1 MTADRNF
8 LPLMIDLSGR
18 KVMIFGGGSVGERK
32 ATLFSRCADTTVVST
47 DFTEQL
53 ERLGQSG
60 KVKLVSSDVA
70 ARSDDEILDMVRN
83 AFLVIPATDNASLNS
98 RITGIANKSAVLV
111 NQVNAVGDVVIPSV
125 IQRGD
130 LTIGISTLGS
140 SPAVS
145 KYTRKKIEQIVT
157 HEYGGMIKLQDEMR
171 TYLKQNVP
179 EQKTR
184 KKILWEILNDGAVW
198 DALSQSYEKAYN
210 LAYDIVLQQ
219 ISSMDQ

>member
-1 MTADRNF
+1 MTANRNF

-32 ATLFSRCADTTVVST
+32 ATLFSSYADTTVVST
-47 DFTEQL
+47 DFTGQL

-70 ARSDDEILDMVRN
+70 SRSDDEILDMVRN
-83 AFLVIPATDNASLNS
+83 AFMVIPATDNASLNS
-98 RITGIANKSAVLV
+98 RIIGIANKNAVLV
-111 NQVNAVGDVVIPSV
+111 NQVDAVGDVVVPSV

-145 KYTRKKIEQIVT
+145 KYTRKKIEQTIT
-157 HEYGGMIKLQDEMR
+157 HEYSGMIRLQDELR

-179 EQKTR
+179 EQETR
-184 KKILWEILNDGAVW
+184 KKILWAILDDGSIW

-219 ISSMDQ
+219 ISSMNQ